1 MKYTGW
7 ELKFFDSSNNFRKY
21 QYEIIKK
28 FIGRKVLEIGPGSG
42 VFAKDFLSH
51 KAKRLVLSEINPV
64 LYKKLVKNFK
74 PIKKVKVVSKKI
86 KNVNESFNSICYF
99 DVLEHIDNHEAEIL
113 SAIGKLKKNG
123 HLIICVPAHSFLYSS
138 YDRSVGH
145 YRRYEK
151 DFFVKFAKEKKLSLV
166 SLKFFDSLGFILL
179 VINKIMNVKRKNNV
193 GLATFFW
200 NKLMPISKII
210 DKLTLNNCGKSLL
223 CVYKKT

>member
-1 MKYTGW
+1 MVTN
-7 ELKFFDSSNNFRKY
+7 L
-21 QYEIIKK
+21 
-28 FIGRKVLEIGPGSG
+28 L
-42 VFAKDFLSH
+42 L
-51 KAKRLVLSEINPV
+51 L
-64 LYKKLVKNFK
+64 
-74 PIKKVKVVSKKI
+74 
-86 KNVNESFNSICYF
+86 
-99 DVLEHIDNHEAEIL
+99 
-113 SAIGKLKKNG
+113 AIGKLKKNG

-151 DFFVKFAKEKKLSLV
+151 DFFVKFAKEKKLNLV
-166 SLKFFDSLGFILL
+166 NLKFFDSLGFILL

-210 DKLTLNNCGKSLL
+210 DKLTFNNCGKSLL